1 MTRKM
6 DAASLLVAVRRA
18 GSNGLP
24 IGSLPLGKAKKH
36 TYLKGLRE
44 ADLIRVERR
53 CGVMVAIAGPPNGAD
68 ENALVAALNEK
79 GKVAAASATKK
90 RTRSRVKATP
100 PEPEFVDLP
109 DRGYRPK
116 QVDPILKG
124 AGRATGATAKAVKR
138 GTTLTRSEFLEDES

>member
-6 DAASLLVAVRRA
+6 DAAGLLAAVRRA

-36 TYLKGLRE
+36 AYLKGLRE

-53 CGVMVAIAGPPNGAD
+53 CGVMVAIAGPPNGTD
-68 ENALVAALNEK
+68 EDALVAELNGK
-79 GKVAAASATKK
+79 GKLAAASATKK
-90 RTRSRVKATP
+90 RTRSHVKPMPA
-100 PEPEFVDLP
+100 EPEFVDLP

-138 GTTLTRSEFLEDES
+138 GVTLTRAEFLEDDQ